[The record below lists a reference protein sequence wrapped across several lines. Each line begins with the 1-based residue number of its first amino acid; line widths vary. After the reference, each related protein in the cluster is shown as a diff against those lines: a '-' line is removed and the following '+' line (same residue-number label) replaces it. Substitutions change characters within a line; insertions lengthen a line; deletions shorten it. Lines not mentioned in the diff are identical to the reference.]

1 MPLTFAQQS
10 EIVDQVVHAL
20 RQLDAA
26 LSALEDIR
34 ATREELGT
42 DVETFLEPYFDRAEW
57 QVANNALTTVRNR
70 LRNRIAGARG
80 SGLDELRKQ
89 RQPVPVEEGR

>member
-34 ATREELGT
+34 ATREELGA
-42 DVETFLEPYFDRAEW
+42 DVETFLAPYFDRTEW
-57 QVANNALTTVRNR
+57 QIANNALTTVRNR
-70 LRNRIAGARG
+70 LRTRIGAARG